1 MCQNERVPKVVN
13 SQNRRRSVGEAIHRI
28 AAREGLE
35 GVSVRVVAAEAGLS
49 VGAVQREFRTK
60 DELLRFA
67 LDFSIA
73 EVADRFSRIRIG
85 PESLTFAEGM
95 RAVLVD
101 LLPTDDRRRAQARIW
116 AAFYARAAVDQVF
129 AEKLADLDAQAR
141 ANLAAA
147 LGYAREQG
155 ELAPGLDPEVLA
167 ELLLVMIDGLWLT
180 CARLPDEDSLDGP
193 RAAIDAAVDLIT
205 AR

>member
-13 SQNRRRSVGEAIHRI
+13 SQNRRRGVGEAIHRI

-116 AAFYARAAVDQVF
+116 AAFYARAAVDTGF
-129 AEKLADLDAQAR
+129 AEVIADLDAQAR
-141 ANLAAA
+141 VNLAAA

-155 ELAPGLDPEVLA
+155 ELASGQNTEALA

-180 CARLPDEDSLDGP
+180 CARLPEGTPLDGP
-193 RAAIDAAVDLIT
+193 RAAIDAAVALVT
-205 AR
+205 GH